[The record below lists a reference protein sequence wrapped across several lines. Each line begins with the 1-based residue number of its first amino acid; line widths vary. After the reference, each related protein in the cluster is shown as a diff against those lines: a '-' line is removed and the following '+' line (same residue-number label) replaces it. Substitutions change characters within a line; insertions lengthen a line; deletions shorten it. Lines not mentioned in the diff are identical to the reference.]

1 MLLLHWL
8 SRWQHSFSC
17 APRMDFSIEQ
27 TSFDDWIVWSELGS
41 LLCSHPENGDAPQ
54 LALIARHSFNESVML
69 LHHIHELRR
78 VWVPSLL
85 LSKPRGRDARR
96 VEWNFAEI
104 HGILPNSGS
113 SIAIIRRACD
123 ESSYRLH
130 ECSGSARGMYQLE
143 HYIHNSGLEESL
155 VHLVKMRAAQI
166 NGCAYCL
173 DMHSKDAR
181 ALGETEQEL
190 YVLDAWEEAPLYSE
204 RERPAL
210 ALPTPSPGSRTA
222 TCPTRSSSAH
232 ERNST
237 NRN

>member
-130 ECSGSARGMYQLE
+130 ECSGSAPRDV
-143 HYIHNSGLEESL
+143 S
-155 VHLVKMRAAQI
+155 
-166 NGCAYCL
+166 
-173 DMHSKDAR
+173 AR
-181 ALGETEQEL
+181 ALYPQLRPGGIAGPPGEHARRAYQWVR
-190 YVLDAWEEAPLYSE
+190 VLPGHAFE
-204 RERPAL
+204 RRPRPRRDRAGTLRAGRVGGGAL
-210 ALPTPSPGSRTA
+210 LLRA
-222 TCPTRSSSAH
+222 
-232 ERNST
+232 
-237 NRN
+237 